1 MNIIEH
7 IKQWKKSFDAKKI
20 ERIEEEAKEIF
31 QLKEYESQVWLTY
44 RGALICPVRL
54 IEGDTIV
61 SLNVMRSMY
70 IERAKKDER
79 EN

>member
-1 MNIIEH
+1 MNITER

-70 IERAKKDER
+70 IERAKKNER

>member
-20 ERIEEEAKEIF
+20 ERIEEESKEIY
-31 QLKEYESQVWLTY
+31 QVKEFESQLWLTY
-44 RGALICPVRL
+44 RGALICPTKL
-54 IEGDTIV
+54 LEGDAIA

-70 IERAKKDER
+70 IERAKKNER

>member
-44 RGALICPVRL
+44 RGDLICPVRL

-70 IERAKKDER
+70 IERAKKNER